1 MSIDWVTVAA
11 QLANFLL
18 LVWLL
23 KRFLYRPI
31 LDGIDAR
38 EAEIAKRLAE
48 AKQAKETADLEKMHF
63 KQQYAEHLTQ
73 RDSLL
78 EEALEATVNQR
89 EQILSAGRAE
99 LEQEQKNWRK
109 FFEQERNEFQ
119 LKLQYSGA
127 ETLYEL
133 IRKALADLADD
144 ELENAIAR
152 HLMQRLETVHE
163 EIKAAA
169 GTDVNNKDATITSHA
184 ALSESTQEYLRKNI
198 QKFFPAITIKFQ
210 VDANQAVGVILQV
223 AGARLAWTLETYI
236 DELQNQFALQYKAS
250 ASKSNLL

>member
-31 LDGIDAR
+31 LQGIDAR

-48 AKQAKETADLEKMHF
+48 AKQAKEAADIAKAQF
-63 KQQYAEHLTQ
+63 KQQYAEHLAQ
-73 RDSLL
+73 RDGLL
-78 EEALEATVNQR
+78 EKALEATANQR
-89 EQILSAGRAE
+89 EQMLAAGRAE
-99 LEQEQKNWRK
+99 LEQEQKNWQK

-133 IRKALADLADD
+133 VRKALADLADD

-152 HLMQRLETVHE
+152 HLMLRLESMQQD
-163 EIKAAA
+163 IKAAA
-169 GTDVNNKDATITSHA
+169 GDNLSSKDASITSHA
-184 ALSESTQEYLRKNI
+184 ALSAATQEYLRSHI
-198 QKFFPAITIKFQ
+198 QTFFPNLAINFQ
-210 VDANQAVGVILQV
+210 VDDSQAIGVVLQV

-236 DELQNQFALQYKAS
+236 DELQSQFALQYKANTS
-250 ASKSNLL
+250 MSNPL